1 MDRNI
6 FRLLGDIFIHP
17 ATLWR
22 YREFYGSYRYFLQS
36 IGGRIVRAFYKPTL
50 PHNVGDKIYLHL
62 GCGDV
67 NHPQFINID
76 VIPAP
81 HIHYVRSIDN
91 LSIFKNS
98 SVDLIYASHCLEHFP
113 MRAIDSV
120 LKEWHR
126 VLRPDGILRLSVPDF
141 DTLLKIYLENDN
153 DITPILGALMGGQTY
168 FHNYHKIL
176 FTEKSLALLLTT
188 AGFNTVRL
196 WIPQSSELTTFDDW
210 SSRPITVNGK
220 ECRVSLNIE
229 AVK

>member
-1 MDRNI
+1 MERKI
-6 FRLLGDIFIHP
+6 LRVLGGIVIHP
-17 ATLWR
+17 STRWR
-22 YREFYGSYRYFLQS
+22 YREFYDTVKYFLQS
-36 IGGRIVRAFYKPTL
+36 IGGRILRVLYRPAF
-50 PHNVGDKIYLHL
+50 PHNASDKIYLHL

-81 HIHYVRSIDN
+81 HIHYVRGIDN
-91 LSIFKNS
+91 LSVFKNS

-113 MRAIDSV
+113 IRAIDSL

-126 VLRPDGILRLSVPDF
+126 VLRPKGILRLSVPDF
-141 DTLLKIYLENDN
+141 DILLKIYLENNN
-153 DITPILGALMGGQTY
+153 DVTPILGALMGGQTY
-168 FHNYHKIL
+168 FHNYHKML

-188 AGFNTVRL
+188 AGFTAVRL
-196 WIPQSSELTTFDDW
+196 WTPKSSELTTFDDW

-220 ECRVSLNIE
+220 EYTISLNIE